1 MIRVKRLTDTA
12 KLPTRATEF
21 AAGADLYADTQ
32 EEIIIHP
39 GERTAIHTGLAMQ
52 IPYGFAGYIFAR
64 SGLACKQGIR
74 PSNCVGVIDADYR
87 GEIIVNLTCDDNEPQ
102 KIQPGERVAQLIILH
117 HEPMPFEEVDHLD
130 PTKRGDGGFG
140 STGQF

>member
-1 MIRVKRLTDTA
+1 MIRVKRLTETA

-87 GEIIVNLTCDDNEPQ
+87 GEIIV
-102 KIQPGERVAQLIILH
+102 ALH
-117 HEPMPFEEVDHLD
+117 NHSQETRIVENKD
-130 PTKRGDGGFG
+130 RIA
-140 STGQF
+140 